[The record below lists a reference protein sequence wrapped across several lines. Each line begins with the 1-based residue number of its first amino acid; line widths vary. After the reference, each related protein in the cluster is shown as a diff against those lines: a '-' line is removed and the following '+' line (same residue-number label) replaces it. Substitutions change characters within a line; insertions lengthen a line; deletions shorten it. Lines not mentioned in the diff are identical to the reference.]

1 MSASGQDAEPP
12 ATLVA
17 GMLASAAAY
26 PDNGFTFQDAAGRE
40 TFYSF
45 PDLLAATERAAA
57 GLQALGLRHGDRIAL
72 LTQDPEEFIIAF
84 LGAVRAGIAPA
95 PLYPPPPLGGI
106 EIYLSQT
113 VALLEVARPA
123 ALIGSAKVLG
133 DIQEAVA
140 GLDGIKTV
148 ATVQEIRACQAPMTP
163 CEVGPDDVVFLQFT
177 SGSTSTPRG
186 VIVTHR
192 ALVANIACFMDQSL
206 QADPTRDKGVTWLP
220 LYHDMGLIGFVLG
233 PVHTGVSVVFMPT
246 VRFAKSPAAWL
257 DALHQH
263 RGTITFAPNFAFA
276 LLLRR
281 LRVEDLGRWDLS
293 CVKALGCGAEPIH
306 PDLIERFLDVFAAAG
321 LSRDAFLPAY
331 GLAEATL
338 AVALRRLGA
347 PISTRRVDRETFER
361 TGVSTPAREE
371 RSWLDHVG
379 FGGAFA
385 GHEIAI
391 RDPDGAALPHGRE
404 GDIWLHGPSV
414 CAGYLGDEAGWNAI
428 CRDGWLNTGD
438 RGYLA
443 DGELFV
449 SGRSKELI
457 IVNGRNIHPQPLE
470 WAVSALSGVRPQC
483 VAAFAVPSLTTEAI
497 VIALEA
503 KGRPT
508 TDLVAAVEDAVED
521 LVACRPLDVV
531 LLPSGSLSRT
541 TSGKLK
547 RGHVRRRYLD
557 GDLPRLEPTPVL
569 EAGRP

>member
-1 MSASGQDAEPP
+1 
-12 ATLVA
+12 
-17 GMLASAAAY
+17 MLAAAAAH
-26 PDNGFTFQDAAGRE
+26 PGNGFTFQDTTGRE

-45 PDLLAATERAAA
+45 PDLLRATERSGA
-57 GLQALGLRHGDRIAL
+57 GLQALGLTAGDRVAL
-72 LTQDPEEFIIAF
+72 LTQDPEAFIIAF
-84 LGAVRAGIAPA
+84 LGAVRAGIVPV

-106 EIYLSQT
+106 EIYLRQT

-123 ALIGSAKVLG
+123 ALVGSAKVLE
-133 DIQEAVA
+133 DLQQAIA
-140 GLDGIKTV
+140 GLDFPLVT
-148 ATVQEIRACQAPMTP
+148 ATVQEIRACTAPMTP

-192 ALVANIACFMDQSL
+192 SLTANIACFMGESL
-206 QADPTRDKGVTWLP
+206 QADPARDKGVSWLP

-233 PVHTGVSVVFMPT
+233 PVYWGVSVVFLPT

-276 LLLRR
+276 LVLRR
-281 LRVEDLGRWDLS
+281 LRTEDLSRWDLS
-293 CVKALGCGAEPIH
+293 SVKALGCGAEPIQ
-306 PDLIERFLDVFAAAG
+306 PDLIKRFLDVFAAAG
-321 LSRDAFLPAY
+321 LNPDSFLPAY
-331 GLAEATL
+331 GLAEASL
-338 AVALRRLGA
+338 AVALRRLGQ
-347 PISTRRVDRETFER
+347 PVSTRQVDRETFER
-361 TGVSTPAREE
+361 MGLASPPRTDRP
-371 RSWLDHVG
+371 WLDHVG

-385 GHEIAI
+385 EHEIAI
-391 RDPDGAALPHGRE
+391 RDTQGTDLPPGRE
-404 GDIWLHGPSV
+404 GDIWLSGPSV

-438 RGYLA
+438 RGYLD

-470 WAVSALSGVRPQC
+470 WAVGALPGVRPQC

-503 KGRPT
+503 KGRPSL
-508 TDLVAAVEDAVED
+508 DLVAAVEDAVED

-531 LLPSGSLSRT
+531 LLPSGALSRT

-547 RGHVRRRYLD
+547 RGDVRRRYLD
-557 GDLPRLEPTPVL
+557 GDLARLEPSPAVVQEAETP
-569 EAGRP
+569 